1 MPANPSSSDSPNE
14 AEAPAEATAEATADA
29 QPEPMSR
36 AERRAAARGK
46 TVHHDETP
54 WGQGKV
60 AGARNNQATRRS
72 FSNRRSGG

>member
-1 MPANPSSSDSPNE
+1 MPANPSDTPNE
-14 AEAPAEATAEATADA
+14 AENEAPA
-29 QPEPMSR
+29 EPMSR

-46 TVHHDETP
+46 TVQHDDAHP

-60 AGARNNQATRRS
+60 AGARNNQSTRRS